1 MLNWTERKQK
11 FLSDFFINRK
21 LNTDLLSP
29 ISLDLAEENKSENQ
43 NNHSVV
49 SNSWSDLISQSK
61 NIKASI
67 TSAPLELFSSGFKI
81 DDPLGQK
88 IFDTAFSK
96 IKEQIA
102 YETDYDDEIIVFN
115 LIEYILINNLHKKDL
130 YTVIKKLKNLT
141 ADLLPYDF

>member
-29 ISLDLAEENKSENQ
+29 ISLDLVEENKSENQ